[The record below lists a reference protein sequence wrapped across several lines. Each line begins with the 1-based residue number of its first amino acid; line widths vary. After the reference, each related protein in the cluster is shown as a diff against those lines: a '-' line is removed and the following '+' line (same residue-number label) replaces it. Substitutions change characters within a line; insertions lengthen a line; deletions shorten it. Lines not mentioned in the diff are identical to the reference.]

1 MSSGPKGTHLRCVL
15 SCVLAVAF
23 SALVS
28 VLPASAAGDRFTPLV
43 AQPVADA
50 RPVTL
55 TDGRR
60 HLAYELLLI
69 NSSTRTIAL
78 DSITAL
84 AGTRRLGGL
93 HGPAV
98 ARAMKPYGSV
108 EPGRLLRPG
117 ESGFILMDLTFRNRG
132 KLPVRFDHR
141 VELTLDPASDV
152 VASRYRTG
160 PVRVKREV
168 AMTVAPPLRGSGWI
182 VGNGCC
188 SEFTSHRSALLG
200 VNGGLHET
208 ERFAIDFIQVQ
219 ADGKLLTGPF
229 DQLSSYPFFGDPIL
243 SATRGK
249 VVRVVRHL
257 PETPVTGELPP
268 VTAADAGGNFVVVRA
283 ARGRYAFYAHMQPRS
298 ATVRAGQRVKVGQ
311 VLGRLGSTGNS
322 NAPHL
327 HFHMMDGPSPLGSN
341 GVPYTFSRFRVQ
353 GRLNN
358 FGGLFEDE
366 TANITPRFKGPH
378 AGRLPQNSE
387 VVDFGR

>member
-1 MSSGPKGTHLRCVL
+1 MRRVL

-28 VLPASAAGDRFTPLV
+28 AQPAASAGDRFTPLV
-43 AQPVADA
+43 AQPVADV
-50 RPVTL
+50 RPVPL
-55 TDGRR
+55 TDDRR

-69 NSSTRTIAL
+69 NSSTRTITL

-84 AGTRRLGGL
+84 AGTRRLGRL
-93 HGPAV
+93 DGPAV
-98 ARAMKPYGSV
+98 ARMMKPYGST
-108 EPGRLLRPG
+108 ETGSRLGPG
-117 ESGFILMDLTFRNRG
+117 ESGFILMDLTIPDSR
-132 KLPVRFDHR
+132 KLPDSFDHR
-141 VELTLDPASDV
+141 VKLTLDPASDV

-160 PVRVKREV
+160 PVRVKRSE
-168 AMTVAPPLRGSGWI
+168 AMTVARPLRGDGWI

-188 SEFTSHRSALLG
+188 SDFTSHRSALLG

-219 ADGKLLTGPF
+219 PDGKLLTGPF
-229 DQLSSYPFFGDPIL
+229 DRLSSYPFFGDPIL

-249 VVRVVRHL
+249 VVRVVQNL
-257 PETPVTGELPP
+257 PETQVTGELPP

-283 ARGRYAFYAHMQPRS
+283 AKGRFAFYAHMQPRS
-298 ATVRAGQRVKVGQ
+298 ATVRVGQRVKVGQ

-341 GVPYTFSRFRVQ
+341 GIPYTFSRFRVQ

-358 FGGLFEDE
+358 FGGLFEGE
-366 TANITPRFKGPH
+366 TADITPRFKGLH
-378 AGRLPQNSE
+378 IGRLPQNSE
-387 VVDFGR
+387 VIDFSR